1 MITCYFSGCNFL
13 LACMGIYRQIDSLC
27 RSSFDV
33 TQSTKLE
40 RSLAN
45 GVDDI
50 NDESK
55 L

>member
-1 MITCYFSGCNFL
+1 MNGNLPSNELIPF
-13 LACMGIYRQIDSLC
+13 

-55 L
+55 V